1 MTTNVVD
8 STVYPTSS
16 IFFDSDDLSESNP
29 LAVKRDGF
37 NFNAKHNGVG
47 CIESLSPEDR
57 GTENQ
62 FWFTAQMF
70 VDIFCELRR
79 TIERNIESL
88 LTDEEISMD
97 KNVRTEKIPAMDG
110 KSYQTTMYNL
120 EVLNKLGMCCFRGNK
135 KAKEI
140 RNKFNDVLVKHETQT
155 PMICLPQDYESAL
168 EALLTKVRENKALQA
183 ERDEAVRTKYLFVE
197 GRDAKVC
204 GELGGLRTQ
213 NEALRKQIGDSKRYK
228 AVSAITWITDY
239 FDISNRGVYGS
250 LASKLKK
257 VEEEMG
263 TGYEHINIPDSKYGT
278 VKAYH
283 IDVIERLHA
292 MIQSD
297 ESLMAKYR
305 KILSV

>member
-1 MTTNVVD
+1 MTTDVVD
-8 STVYPTSS
+8 SAVYPTSS
-16 IFFDSDDLSESNP
+16 TFFYSNDLSESNP
-29 LAVKRDGF
+29 LAVKKEGF
-37 NFNAKHNGVG
+37 DFNAKHNGVS
-47 CIESLSPEDR
+47 CIASFNPMDQ
-57 GTENQ
+57 GTERQ
-62 FWFTAQMF
+62 FRFTVAMMCAN
-70 VDIFCELRR
+70 FCVSDQTIRNKWERLRKQG
-79 TIERNIESL
+79 
-88 LTDEEISMD
+88 EISNSNFLELLLPGNSKPSLTCDLTVFNKTAMTMD
-97 KNVRTEKIPAMDG
+97 SDVAID
-110 KSYQTTMYNL
+110 
-120 EVLNKLGMCCFRGNK
+120 
-135 KAKEI
+135 I
-140 RNKFNDVLVKHETQT
+140 RSKFNDVIIKAETQA
-155 PMICLPQDYESAL
+155 PMMCLPQDYESAL
-168 EALLTKVRENKALQA
+168 EALLSKVRENKALQA
-183 ERDEAVRTKYLFVE
+183 QRDEAVRSKYLFVE

-263 TGYEHINIPDSKYGT
+263 AGYEHINIPDSKYGT

-283 IDVIERLHA
+283 VDVIERLHA